1 MQHIQLCSL
10 ILGVLEVNFLSLIAV
25 EAFHP
30 QLSHVVRMS
39 WEYSV
44 EVTVMLLLSI
54 AHKNV
59 HAGAF
64 RNLLVGVV
72 KANVCAVCCG
82 SAIFS
87 SKLLY
92 MSLLQS
98 PVSLFSGY
106 S

>member
-1 MQHIQLCSL
+1 M
-10 ILGVLEVNFLSLIAV
+10 NFLSLIAV

-64 RNLLVGVV
+64 GNLLVGFV

-82 SAIFS
+82 SAIFHQS
-87 SKLLY
+87 CYVCLY
-92 MSLLQS
+92 CNLQCHCFL
-98 PVSLFSGY
+98 VIVNAVVW
-106 S
+106 